1 MTKRNLLLVSVFLV
15 LGLVAMVPTALAQTQ
30 WTYGANQNQFM
41 RAEGEA
47 EATGQITLT
56 TTSVGTVGAG
66 TEFIIYFTSGSFSG
80 GNIASLSGPPINVT
94 NAGTVLMTCNGS
106 GTSPWVGG
114 CNGTMG
120 TPYLS
125 ANAISRTPVASG
137 PALHIPFSSSV
148 AFSGTDN
155 PSFVSFTVRANVS
168 PEYPKGGAVY
178 AIVSA
183 YTPTGAPNFT
193 ITPYQPSS
201 SLLVGS
207 VQPDPALSV
216 GWGVYCRSDDYMKC
230 STSSTAYVLLCLG
243 VVSNSKQYA
252 RYFTVN
258 VDENFTYA
266 LTSEAY
272 ENDLDSGSTSPGLVT
287 NPTMITVVL
296 NNIPTNFGIT
306 AEPPVPCSAVTA
318 PGVPC
323 PSGTLAISIS
333 GSDSYWNSV
342 SSTSGN
348 MGTATFEY
356 TVDNVDAGFPENV
369 NLPFKFYSKG
379 PIGTQGLPCVTLT
392 VYKQPED
399 PPDSLSIPRFKAVP
413 ENGPMSAATGAQG
426 QKMNVICFNNCETN
440 LLFPLVFSQGPW
452 DTDYAISNTTRDP
465 LADIGSDSNPVNQLL
480 INGSATPQAGVC
492 YMFYFSGGILASD
505 WITPLIVA
513 GQTYADDVQA
523 ANRIPANTTGYMWA
537 YCFFSQAYGYAAI
550 DYSFGQNYGVLANY
564 LAINIPDPQ
573 WSPRDQNGDGM
584 GENAITPVNITR
596 RLGLELGGLS
606 NSGVLP

>member
-1 MTKRNLLLVSVFLV
+1 MTKRNLLVVSVFLV
-15 LGLVAMVPTALAQTQ
+15 LGLVAMVPSALAQTQ
-30 WTYGANQNQFM
+30 WNYGANQNQFM

-47 EATGQITLT
+47 EATGQLTLT

-66 TEFIIYFTSGSFSG
+66 TEFIVYFTSQSFSG
-80 GNIASLSGPPINVT
+80 GNIASLSGSPINVT
-94 NAGTVLMTCNGS
+94 NAGTVLVTCNGT
-106 GTSPWVGG
+106 GASPWVGG
-114 CNGTMG
+114 CNGILG

-125 ANAISRTPVASG
+125 ANAISRTPVTSG
-137 PALHIPFSSSV
+137 PALHIPFAMPFAGAGEDS
-148 AFSGTDN
+148 
-155 PSFVSFTVRANVS
+155 PSFVSITARVNVS

-178 AIVSA
+178 AILSA

-216 GWGVYCRSDDYMKC
+216 GWGVYCQSDDTMRC
-230 STSSTAYVLLCLG
+230 DQSSTAYVLLCLG
-243 VVSNSKQYA
+243 VVHNSKQYE

-272 ENDLDSGSTSPGLVT
+272 ENDLDSGSSSPGLVT

-296 NNIPTNFGIT
+296 NNIPSNFGISAGT
-306 AEPPVPCSAVTA
+306 PIPCSEVTA

-323 PSGTLAISIS
+323 PSGTLAVSLS
-333 GSDSYWNSV
+333 GSNSYWNSTMGN
-342 SSTSGN
+342 SGTTS
-348 MGTATFEY
+348 FEY
-356 TVDNVDAGFPENV
+356 TVDNVDNGFPENV

-392 VYKQPED
+392 VYKQPAD

-413 ENGPMSAATGAQG
+413 ENGPLSAATGQQAYA
-426 QKMNVICFNNCETN
+426 MNVICFNNCTTN

-452 DTDYAISNTTRDP
+452 DTDVAISNTTMDP
-465 LADIGSDSNPVNQLL
+465 LASIGTNANPQNWLL
-480 INGSATPQAGVC
+480 INGSATPQSGVC
-492 YMFYFSGGILASD
+492 YMYYYSGGALASS
-505 WITPLIVA
+505 WITPLITA
-513 GQTYADDVQA
+513 GDTYADDLQA
-523 ANRIPANTTGYMWA
+523 GNRLPAFTTGYLWA
-537 YCFFSQAYGYAAI
+537 YCTFSQAYGYAAI
-550 DYSFGQNYGVLANY
+550 DYNFGLNNAILANY
-564 LAINIPDPQ
+564 LAVTIPDPE

-584 GENAITPVNITR
+584 GENAITPVNLTR
-596 RLGLELGGLS
+596 RLEKSLAGFSSQSILLG
-606 NSGVLP
+606 P